1 MRIVTLLPSATEI
14 VCALGLQ
21 ENLVGV
27 SHECDYPSGVQS
39 LPKVTRTIIPE
50 NLNSRQI
57 DDRVREH
64 LSVEAA
70 LYSLD
75 MEVLERLEPDLIVTQ
90 ALCEVCAVAADE
102 VNQAACKL
110 PGNPAVVNLE
120 PMSLQDVLDT
130 IESLATLTNRKE
142 FGIDVLRGLNAR
154 VACVVETTGRIPA
167 QQKPRVG
174 FLEWIDPL
182 FNAGHWTPE
191 LIAMAGG
198 IDCLGNPNQP
208 SVTITPAKLIAANP
222 SVLFVALCGFAME
235 RTRQDLAL
243 LKNIEG
249 WNDLDCVKNGRL
261 YFTDGNA
268 YFSRPGPRLIDSLEI
283 LAHCLHPALHSLPEN
298 LKSAENF

>member
-167 QQKPRVG
+167 PQKPRVG
-174 FLEWIDPL
+174 FL
-182 FNAGHWTPE
+182 
-191 LIAMAGG
+191 
-198 IDCLGNPNQP
+198 
-208 SVTITPAKLIAANP
+208 
-222 SVLFVALCGFAME
+222 
-235 RTRQDLAL
+235 
-243 LKNIEG
+243 
-249 WNDLDCVKNGRL
+249 
-261 YFTDGNA
+261 
-268 YFSRPGPRLIDSLEI
+268 
-283 LAHCLHPALHSLPEN
+283 
-298 LKSAENF
+298 